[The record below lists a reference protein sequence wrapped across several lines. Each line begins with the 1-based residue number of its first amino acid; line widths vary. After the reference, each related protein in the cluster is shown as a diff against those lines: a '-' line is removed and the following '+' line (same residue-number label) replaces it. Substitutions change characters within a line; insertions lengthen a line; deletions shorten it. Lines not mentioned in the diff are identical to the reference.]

1 VGKLLMTHKIFIDG
15 QAGTTGLRLADRLSS
30 RDDIKLIQIDE
41 ALRKDVNVRLA
52 CMREADI
59 SFLCLPDDGA
69 REIIREVESNSD
81 FADVRIIDA
90 STAHRTSDG
99 WIYGMP
105 ELYNNS
111 PKITAAKRV
120 ANPGCHATGYILAL
134 KPLISAGM
142 LSENATIAV
151 HSITGYSGGG
161 KQMIATYEVNS
172 DDEPRIQCGDGV
184 GQITSEDNTVE
195 SLSPHLMRGPRQY
208 GLTQSHK
215 HLPEMVAYS
224 GVMSAPTFSPI
235 VADYYSGIL
244 LSVALP
250 AVGSVESIHGVLE
263 NYYNG
268 RALVKVRGLGYDP
281 EDGFLAADAL
291 SGRDDLEIIVAG
303 SDERVTVICRY
314 DNLGKG
320 ASGAAIQNMNIMLGL
335 PEETGLVLE

>member
-1 VGKLLMTHKIFIDG
+1 MAYKAFIDG

-41 ALRKDVNVRLA
+41 TLRKDVKARLT
-52 CMREADI
+52 CKREADI
-59 SFLCLPDDGA
+59 SFFILPDEGA
-69 REIIREVESNSD
+69 REIIREVESDPD
-81 FADVRIIDA
+81 FADTRIIDA
-90 STAHRTSDG
+90 STAHRTADG

-105 ELYNNS
+105 ELYYTIKTS
-111 PKITAAKRV
+111 PCVIAEATRV

-142 LSENATIAV
+142 LSEDSAISV

-161 KQMIATYEVNS
+161 KQMIATYEVNL
-172 DDEPRIQCGDGV
+172 DDGR
-184 GQITSEDNTVE
+184 S
-195 SLSPHLMRGPRQY
+195 PRQY

-215 HLPEMVAYS
+215 HLPEMIAYS
-224 GVMSAPTFSPI
+224 GVKSAPIFSPI
-235 VADYYSGIL
+235 VADYYSGML
-244 LSVALP
+244 VSVALP
-250 AVGSVESIHGVLE
+250 AAGSVESIHDVLK

-268 RALVKVRGLGYDP
+268 RQLVKVRELGYDP

-291 SGRDDLEIIVAG
+291 SGRDDLEIIVTG

-335 PEETGLVLE
+335 PEETGLVIE